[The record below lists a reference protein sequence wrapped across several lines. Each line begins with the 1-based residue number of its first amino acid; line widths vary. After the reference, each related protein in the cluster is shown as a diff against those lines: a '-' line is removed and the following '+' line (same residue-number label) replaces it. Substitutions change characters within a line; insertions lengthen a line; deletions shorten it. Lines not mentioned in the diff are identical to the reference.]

1 MAGDDAPP
9 SRDEGE
15 GGFCEADGTQRLLVK
30 KPTITSRRRLEI
42 RRARAGGLAVKRT
55 TDPVKGSNSS
65 SPSDRDTEDGIVGIL
80 AAGGEILGREGQGA
94 RLPCLSHGAVSLIGR
109 RRVMEDAVA
118 VAPGFAGGGGVAVF
132 DFFGVY
138 DGHGG
143 ARVAQACRER
153 LHVVLAEE
161 VAATGGWPRAEG
173 RWREVMMASFSRV
186 DGEVEAAAQGEA
198 ERTVGST
205 AVVAVVGTKRIVVA
219 NCGDSRAV
227 LSRGGV
233 AVPLSFD
240 HKVILLCVTCSCLI
254 SYSLISSPDLFIIN
268 CHYSED
274 GMCLSWGH
282 HSGDSRAVLSRG
294 GDCYLKP
301 FVISEPDVTVTER
314 TEKDE
319 FLILA
324 SDGLWDVV
332 SNEAACKIARQCL
345 NGRMARM
352 FPDAVSGCTAAEAA
366 ALLAELAI
374 SRGSEDNIS
383 VVVVELKRLRGR

>member
-1 MAGDDAPP
+1 MAGDDGPP
-9 SRDEGE
+9 SRGEGE
-15 GGFCEADGTQRLLVK
+15 GGLCEADGTQRLLVK
-30 KPTITSRRRLEI
+30 KPAVTSRRRLEI
-42 RRARAGGLAVKRT
+42 RRARAGGIAVKRT
-55 TDPVKGSNSS
+55 TGPVEGSNSS
-65 SPSDRDTEDGIVGIL
+65 SPPDRDSEDSIVGIL
-80 AAGGEILGREGQGA
+80 AAGGEIRGREGQGA

-118 VAPGFAGGGGVAVF
+118 VAPGFAGGGGAAAVY

-143 ARVAQACRER
+143 TRVAQACRER

-161 VAATGGWPRAEG
+161 VAAGGWPRAEG
-173 RWREVMMASFSRV
+173 RWREVMTASFSRV
-186 DGEVEAAAQGEA
+186 DAEVEAAAQGEA

-227 LSRGGV
+227 LSRGGA

-240 HKVILLCVTCSCLI
+240 HKADRPDEMERVEAAGGRVI
-254 SYSLISSPDLFIIN
+254 N
-268 CHYSED
+268 WD
-274 GMCLSWGH
+274 GYRVLGVLAT
-282 HSGDSRAVLSRG
+282 SRSI

-352 FPDAVSGCTAAEAA
+352 FPDAVGGCTAAEAA

-383 VVVVELKRLRGR
+383 VVVVELKRLRGRTS